1 MSDNYLGNP
10 NLKKVNTPQEFTKK
24 QILEYQKCAKD
35 PIYFMETYIRIV
47 SLDDGLVPFKMYEFQ
62 RHIVR
67 TIHDNRFTIC
77 KLPRQSGKSTTTVS
91 YLLHYA
97 LFNPNSNIAILANKS
112 STARDILGRVQ
123 LAYENLPKWMQQGV
137 INWNKGNIELE
148 NKSVIVAAATSS
160 SAIRGGSY
168 NIIFLDEFAFVPAN
182 IAEQFFSAVYPTI
195 SAGTQ
200 TKMII
205 VSTPYGMNQF
215 YKLWTDA
222 ENKRNDYVPIEVH
235 WSEVPG
241 RDEAW
246 KEATI
251 RNTSAEQFQQEFECV
266 DGNTIVET
274 EDGKIKIEDLYKKLL
289 KKRVGQMFRTNTDNI
304 KILSTSGF
312 SNFNGIQKVKRNLY
326 QHIIFDDKSEIK
338 TSINHPFGKD
348 KILARNVKVGDYLSS
363 KKVLYN
369 ELVNEK
375 IFLYDPINVEK
386 ENLYI
391 TNGVVSHNCEFLG
404 SVNTLINP
412 SKIKTLA
419 YMNPIQSNAGLDV
432 YEDPIKGNTYV
443 CTVDVARGVSKDYSA
458 FLILDV
464 TQMPFKIV
472 AKFRNNEI
480 RPLLFPHTI
489 DQVCK
494 AFNHAHVLVET
505 NDLGQQIAEAL
516 QFELEYD
523 NLLMTTQRGRAGQ
536 ILGAGFSGR
545 GSGFGVKMTK
555 QIKKIGCAN
564 IKTLIESD
572 KVIIQDFNIIEE
584 MSTFIRKGQS
594 WQADDG
600 ANDDLMMCLVIFG
613 WLSNQPFFKEL
624 TDTNA
629 RQMLYEEQQHLIE
642 QDMAPFGFVDDGT
655 PDHEKSEV
663 DEYGTVWHPVVH
675 KGS

>member
-24 QILEYQKCAKD
+24 EILEYQKCAKD

-47 SLDDGLVPFKMYEFQ
+47 SLDDGLVPFKMYDFQ

-432 YEDPIKGNTYV
+432 YEDPKKGNTYV

-464 TQMPFKIV
+464 TQMPFRIV

>member
-1 MSDNYLGNP
+1 MSDAYLGNP
-10 NLKKVNTPQEFTKK
+10 NLKKVNTPQEFSKK

-195 SAGTQ
+195 SSGQ
-200 TKMII
+200 KTKMII

-251 RNTSAEQFQQEFECV
+251 RNTSPEQFQQEFE
-266 DGNTIVET
+266 
-274 EDGKIKIEDLYKKLL
+274 
-289 KKRVGQMFRTNTDNI
+289 
-304 KILSTSGF
+304 
-312 SNFNGIQKVKRNLY
+312 
-326 QHIIFDDKSEIK
+326 
-338 TSINHPFGKD
+338 
-348 KILARNVKVGDYLSS
+348 
-363 KKVLYN
+363 
-369 ELVNEK
+369 
-375 IFLYDPINVEK
+375 
-386 ENLYI
+386 
-391 TNGVVSHNCEFLG
+391 CEFLG

-419 YMNPIQSNAGLDV
+419 YIDPIQSNAGLDV

-629 RQMLYEEQQHLIE
+629 RQMLYDEQQHLIE

>member
-1 MSDNYLGNP
+1 MTDAYLGNP
-10 NLKKVNTPQEFTKK
+10 NLKKVNTPVEFTKDNIK
-24 QILEYQKCAKD
+24 EYRKCQKD
-35 PIYFMETYIRIV
+35 PIYFMMNYVQVV
-47 SLDDGLVPFKMYEFQ
+47 SLDEGLVPFKMWDFQ
-62 RHIVR
+62 KHIVR

-123 LAYENLPKWMQQGV
+123 LAYENLPKWLQQGV

-182 IAEQFFSAVYPTI
+182 IAEMFFSAVYPTI
-195 SAGTQ
+195 SAGTR

-241 RDEAW
+241 RDEKW

-251 RNTSAEQFQQEFECV
+251 RNTSPEQFQQEFE
-266 DGNTIVET
+266 
-274 EDGKIKIEDLYKKLL
+274 
-289 KKRVGQMFRTNTDNI
+289 
-304 KILSTSGF
+304 
-312 SNFNGIQKVKRNLY
+312 
-326 QHIIFDDKSEIK
+326 
-338 TSINHPFGKD
+338 
-348 KILARNVKVGDYLSS
+348 
-363 KKVLYN
+363 
-369 ELVNEK
+369 
-375 IFLYDPINVEK
+375 
-386 ENLYI
+386 
-391 TNGVVSHNCEFLG
+391 CEFLG
-404 SVNTLINP
+404 SVNTLISP
-412 SKIKTLA
+412 AKIKTMAFKTPLT
-419 YMNPIQSNAGLDV
+419 SNAGLDV
-432 YEDPIKGNTYV
+432 FEDPQKDKTYV

-458 FLILDV
+458 FIVLDV
-464 TQMPFKIV
+464 TQMPFRVV
-472 AKFRNNEI
+472 AKYRNNDI
-480 RPLLFPHTI
+480 KPLLFPHTI
-489 DQVCK
+489 EKVAK
-494 AFNHAHVLVET
+494 AYNHAHVLVET

-523 NLLMTTQRGRAGQ
+523 NLLMTTNRGRAGQ

-545 GSGFGVKMTK
+545 GAGFGVKMTK

-572 KVIIQDFNIIEE
+572 KILINDFNIVEE
-584 MSTFIRKGQS
+584 MSTFVKRGQS
-594 WQADDG
+594 WQAEEG
-600 ANDDLMMCLVIFG
+600 NTDDLMMCLVIFG
-613 WLSNQPFFKEL
+613 WLSNQPFFKEM

-629 RQMLYEEQQHLIE
+629 RQMLYEEQQALIE
-642 QDMAPFGFVDDGT
+642 QDMAPFGFVDDGV
-655 PDHEKSEV
+655 PDHEKPEV
-663 DEYGTVWHPVVH
+663 DEFGTVWHPVVR
-675 KGS
+675 KGL